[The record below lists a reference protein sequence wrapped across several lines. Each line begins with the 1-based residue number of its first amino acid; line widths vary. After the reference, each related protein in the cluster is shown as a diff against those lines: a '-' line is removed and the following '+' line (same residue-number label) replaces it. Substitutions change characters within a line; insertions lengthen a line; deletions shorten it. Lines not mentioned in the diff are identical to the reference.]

1 MSLLRKLLIDNMP
14 KDYIKFADPV
24 VEKICA
30 ENYGDKVGTTYIN
43 ALNVVQIN
51 DWGPFYN
58 KALTSFDELEYF
70 SNISYIGH
78 GGFRNS
84 KVSIQDVKL
93 PNLTKLG
100 GHTFEGTNIK
110 RVSDLGSLSAI
121 TTWDYAYT
129 FNGCSQL
136 EYVKLPDTLKQIA
149 SRMFIE
155 CPKLLT
161 IDLGKNVEKIAE
173 WFCYN
178 CKSLNNVILKTL
190 TPPSFIS
197 STFFLSGSTSS
208 TVNIYVPDESVDL
221 YKAADVWSTRADY
234 VKPLS
239 EYKETN

>member
-1 MSLLRKLLIDNMP
+1 MSLLRKLLIGNTP

-30 ENYGDKVGTTYIN
+30 ENYGDRVGTTYVN
-43 ALNVVQIN
+43 ALNVAQIK
-51 DWGPFYN
+51 DWGPFY
-58 KALTSFDELEYF
+58 KKVLTSFDELEYF
-70 SNISYIGH
+70 SNISYIGQ
-78 GGFRNS
+78 GGFRGS

-110 RVSDLGSLSAI
+110 RVCDLGSLSAI

-136 EYVKLPDTLKQIA
+136 EYVKLPDTLKQIG

-155 CPKLLT
+155 CPKLIT
-161 IDLGKNVEKIAE
+161 VDLGNNVEKIDE

-178 CKSLNNVILKTL
+178 CKLLNNIVLRTP
-190 TPPSFIS
+190 TPPSSINT
-197 STFFLSGSTSS
+197 TFFLGGSTPS

-221 YKAADVWSTRADY
+221 YKAADIWNAKADY
-234 VKPLS
+234 IKPLS